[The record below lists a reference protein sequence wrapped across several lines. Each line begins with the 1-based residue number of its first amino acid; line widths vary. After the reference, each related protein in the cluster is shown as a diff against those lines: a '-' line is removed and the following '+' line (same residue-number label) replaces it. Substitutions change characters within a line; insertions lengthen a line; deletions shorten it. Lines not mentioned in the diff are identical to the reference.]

1 MWNGAA
7 FYSIW
12 FKTVKIFCVCC
23 VSVHACGGQRCLSLL
38 LLAFE
43 TKSVIDPGAHW
54 PSSLVKLVSSRDMPV
69 SDFLSLKLQVH
80 ATMLSFSCGCWG
92 FDFRSLWLY
101 NKHFTSRATSSP
113 LKQLYWKQLSKQNP
127 SSSRG
132 EPEVHICVHGI
143 LFSNYSL
150 KHQL

>member
-12 FKTVKIFCVCC
+12 FKTVKTFCVCC
-23 VSVHACGGQRCLSLL
+23 VSIHVCMCLSLL
-38 LLAFE
+38 LLASE
-43 TKSVIDPGAHW
+43 TKSLIDSEAHW

-80 ATMLSFSCGCWG
+80 ATMLGFLCGCWG

-101 NKHFTSRATSSP
+101 NKHFTKHFTSSP
-113 LKQLYWKQLSKQNP
+113 LKQLYWKQLSKQTKP
-127 SSSRG
+127 LFFQRRTRS
-132 EPEVHICVHGI
+132 PHMCAWH